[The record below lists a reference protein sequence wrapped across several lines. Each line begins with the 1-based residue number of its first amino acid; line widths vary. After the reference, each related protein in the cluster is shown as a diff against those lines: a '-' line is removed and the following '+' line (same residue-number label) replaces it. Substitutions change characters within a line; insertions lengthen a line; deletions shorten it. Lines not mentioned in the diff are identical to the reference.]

1 MSRSSI
7 NASTYPEKEPMEGIR
22 QAIRPWWLGAAIVV
36 ALLGCQQKTEPAT
49 AAGAAAEP
57 VAVSEIRVG
66 ASADAPRPQSPDQ
79 PIVVHL
85 KLKGGDRAM
94 NAPTKL
100 EARLIELRSGAAAGF
115 LVKQFSGVVPPET
128 EFSFESAKS
137 WAEGRYAVEI
147 KLDGKLIG
155 QRDIDVIQAG
165 AAP

>member
-1 MSRSSI
+1 
-7 NASTYPEKEPMEGIR
+7 MEGIR

-36 ALLGCQQKTEPAT
+36 ALLGCQRKTEPAAT
-49 AAGAAAEP
+49 EAGAAVEP

-79 PIVVHL
+79 PIIVHL
-85 KLKGGDRAM
+85 KLKGGAQAM

-100 EARLIELRSGAAAGF
+100 EARLIELKSGAAAGF

-128 EFSFESAKS
+128 EFSFESAKP

-147 KLDGKLIG
+147 KLDGNLIG
-155 QRDIDVIQAG
+155 QRDIDVIQVA